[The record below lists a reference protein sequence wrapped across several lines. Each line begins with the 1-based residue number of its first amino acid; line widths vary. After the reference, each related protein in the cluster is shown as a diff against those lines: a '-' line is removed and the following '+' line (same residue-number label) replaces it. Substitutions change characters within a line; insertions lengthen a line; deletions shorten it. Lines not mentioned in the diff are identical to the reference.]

1 MNRLALFALLICGPA
16 FARDDGRFSN
26 SPLKEWFGGLASG
39 KGLCCSF
46 ADGYVVE
53 DPDWKSSNGHYQ
65 VRLGNQ
71 WVDVP
76 DDAVIAEPNKFGRT
90 MVWPVQDGKSL
101 TIRCFLPGSM
111 M

>member
-1 MNRLALFALLICGPA
+1 MM
-16 FARDDGRFSN
+16 ARYAN
-26 SPLKEWFGGLASG
+26 SPLKEWFNRLASG

-65 VRLGNQ
+65 VRIENE
-71 WVDVP
+71 WVEVP
-76 DDAVIAEPNKFGRT
+76 DDAVITAANKFGRP
-90 MVWPVQDGKSL
+90 MVWPLRGKDL

-111 M
+111 T

>member
-1 MNRLALFALLICGPA
+1 
-16 FARDDGRFSN
+16 
-26 SPLKEWFGGLASG
+26 
-39 KGLCCSF
+39 
-46 ADGYVVE
+46 VVE

-65 VRLGNQ
+65 VRIEKE

-76 DDAVIAEPNKFGRT
+76 DDAVITEPNKFGRT
-90 MVWPVQDGKSL
+90 MVWPQRDRQGL